1 MAKQVPE
8 RSSKPAE
15 GKPSARKAAV
25 ADNPRRQKLWRDLA
39 LIAVAPLLLYLL
51 ASLLT
56 YSATDPGWS
65 RTGNLVA
72 PIHNMGGRYGAMA
85 ADVLLQLFGYVAFLL
100 PVLLGAVAWIAL
112 IGEREE
118 QSQSD
123 LGPALRLVG
132 MVGFLIS
139 STGFLHL
146 RLFQGEVAEA
156 GGILGKLVAGSLSSG
171 FGALGANLFVLVL
184 LLVSITLAT
193 GLSWFAVMERIGK
206 WVLALGPL
214 MQRKTHQAS
223 EWQQTRVMREER
235 EEVRK
240 VDAVKR
246 AKREPV
252 KIEPPPAGV

>member
-85 ADVLLQLFGYVAFLL
+85 ADCCSCGYVAFLL
-100 PVLLGAVAWIAL
+100 PVLLG
-112 IGEREE
+112 R
-118 QSQSD
+118 S
-123 LGPALRLVG
+123 P
-132 MVGFLIS
+132 
-139 STGFLHL
+139 
-146 RLFQGEVAEA
+146 
-156 GGILGKLVAGSLSSG
+156 GS
-171 FGALGANLFVLVL
+171 
-184 LLVSITLAT
+184 
-193 GLSWFAVMERIGK
+193 
-206 WVLALGPL
+206 P
-214 MQRKTHQAS
+214 
-223 EWQQTRVMREER
+223 
-235 EEVRK
+235 
-240 VDAVKR
+240 
-246 AKREPV
+246 
-252 KIEPPPAGV
+252 

>member
-15 GKPSARKAAV
+15 GKPSSRKTAV

-51 ASLLT
+51 ASLFT

-72 PIHNMGGRYGAMA
+72 PIHNMGGRFGALA

-118 QSQSD
+118 Q
-123 LGPALRLVG
+123 
-132 MVGFLIS
+132 
-139 STGFLHL
+139 
-146 RLFQGEVAEA
+146 
-156 GGILGKLVAGSLSSG
+156 
-171 FGALGANLFVLVL
+171 
-184 LLVSITLAT
+184 
-193 GLSWFAVMERIGK
+193 
-206 WVLALGPL
+206 
-214 MQRKTHQAS
+214 
-223 EWQQTRVMREER
+223 
-235 EEVRK
+235 
-240 VDAVKR
+240 
-246 AKREPV
+246 
-252 KIEPPPAGV
+252 